1 VRGEHF
7 GAVAAE
13 EVVALGANSARVVDG
28 VRDCGGDGGEVGMC
42 GFGFFGVAP
51 AAEAEE
57 DGDGEENAENEA
69 REEAGEDG
77 GGAEGVGVGVRWGRC
92 GGGW

>member
-1 VRGEHF
+1 MRGEHF

-13 EVVALGANSARVVDG
+13 EVVALGAHSARVVDG
-28 VRDCGGDGGEVGMC
+28 VRDCGGDGGEVGLC

-57 DGDGEENAENEA
+57 DGNGEENAEDEA
-69 REEAGEDG
+69 GKEAGEDG
-77 GGAEGVGVGVRWGRC
+77 RRGEGVGVGVRRGRRR
-92 GGGW
+92 GGL